1 MALTSGSGFG
11 MPQLQLVTCGS
22 LRLRILPTTVPSNGR
37 MRYGSSVQHVLQSL
51 IGSKHGPT
59 CLGTRRKVSHQAI
72 PSTQSEDCLFLD
84 VYAPSNAS
92 ESSKLPV
99 YIFIQGGGFNSNANA
114 NMNGTSLVK
123 ASGLNIIVISFNYR
137 VSLYGFLAST
147 EIQTGGSLNNGL
159 LDQRKALQWVRNFI
173 SKFGGDPN
181 HVVMGGAS
189 AGGGS
194 VALQVAAYGGRNDN
208 LFHATAAESQSFGA
222 VRTVGD
228 SQYQYDQLLSRTKC
242 TTEDTGHN
250 DTLACLRSLTTAAL
264 QTQNI
269 GTPFPGADQNP
280 LFAYNP
286 VVDNDF
292 LQDLT
297 LALFETGR
305 FHNIPAIYG
314 DVSNEG
320 TIFVPRTIN
329 SVKGS
334 DSFIRAQFPTIN
346 SNQLSKIQTLYPT
359 SEYSH
364 ITSAGD
370 YWQSTSAAY
379 GELRYVC
386 PGTYLGNQYYA
397 HNSSSVVYNYHYN
410 VTNPQSVKSGL
421 GVPHVAE
428 LNAIWDPPSL
438 PASYTPGAAN
448 ANVIPL
454 LQAYWTSFIR
464 FYDPNVARLPGSP
477 RWGEWGGQNSQQ
489 RIRFQG
495 GKNAATDTVMETVPS
510 DQRKRCEQLIQ
521 MGISL
526 KQ

>member
-1 MALTSGSGFG
+1 MRVFKLLTH
-11 MPQLQLVTCGS
+11 PQ
-22 LRLRILPTTVPSNGR
+22 
-37 MRYGSSVQHVLQSL
+37 
-51 IGSKHGPT
+51 HGPI
-59 CLGTRRKVSHQAI
+59 CLGTRKSIATKPV
-72 PSTQSEDCLFLD
+72 PPTESEDCLFLD
-84 VYAPSNAS
+84 LYAPSNAS
-92 ESSKLPV
+92 EDSQLPV

-123 ASGLNIIVISFNYR
+123 ASGQNIIVVTFNYR
-137 VSLYGFLAST
+137 VSLYGFLASA
-147 EIQTGGSLNNGL
+147 EVQKGGSLNNGL
-159 LDQRKALQWVRNFI
+159 LDQRKALQWVQSYV

-194 VALQVAAYGGRNDN
+194 VTLQVAAYGGRNDN

-222 VRTVGD
+222 IRTVPA
-228 SQYQYDQLLSRTKC
+228 SQYQYDRLVNRTEC
-242 TTEDTGHN
+242 TSAATGHE
-250 DTLACLRSLTTAAL
+250 DTLACLRSLSTNAL
-264 QTQNI
+264 QKQNI
-269 GTPFPGADQNP
+269 GTPFPGASQNP

-286 VVDNDF
+286 VVDHDF

-297 LALFETGR
+297 LALFESGR
-305 FHNIPAIYG
+305 FHNVPAIYG

-320 TIFVPRTIN
+320 TIFVPRNTN
-329 SVKGS
+329 TVEAF

-346 SNQLSKIQTLYPT
+346 GTQLSTIRDLYPASDFT
-359 SEYSH
+359 HFQSTGE
-364 ITSAGD
+364 
-370 YWQSTSAAY
+370 YWQPTSAAY

-386 PGTYLGNQYYA
+386 PGGYLGNRYYA
-397 HNSSSVVYNYHYN
+397 HNSSSIVYNYHYN
-410 VTNPQSVKSGL
+410 VTNAPSVKAGI

-428 LNAIWDPPSL
+428 LIAIWDPPSI
-438 PASYTPGAAN
+438 PASYKPGAPN
-448 ANVIPL
+448 ANTIPL

-477 RWGEWGGQNSQQ
+477 RWEVWGGQGSQQ

-495 GKNAATDTVMETVPS
+495 GENAAADTVMESMPE
-510 DQRKRCEQLIQ
+510 DQNHRCEQLMQ

>member
-1 MALTSGSGFG
+1 MLDRR
-11 MPQLQLVTCGS
+11 VS
-22 LRLRILPTTVPSNGR
+22 LSTAYIS
-37 MRYGSSVQHVLQSL
+37 Q
-51 IGSKHGPT
+51 HGPI
-59 CLGTRRKVSHQAI
+59 CLGTRQRVINQPI
-72 PSTQSEDCLFLD
+72 PSTYSEDCLFLD
-84 VYAPSNAS
+84 LYAPSNATENS
-92 ESSKLPV
+92 TLPV

-123 ASGLNIIVISFNYR
+123 ASGGNIIVITFNYR
-137 VSLYGFLAST
+137 VSLYGFLASA
-147 EIQTGGSLNNGL
+147 EIHKGGNLNCGL
-159 LDQRKALQWVRNFI
+159 LDQRKALQWVQKYV

-208 LFHATAAESQSFGA
+208 FFHATAAESQSFGA
-222 VRTVGD
+222 VRSVSE
-228 SQYQYDQLLSRTKC
+228 SQYQYNQLVNRTEC
-242 TTEDTGHN
+242 TSKDSQHD
-250 DTLACLRSLTTAAL
+250 DTLACLRGLSTAAL

-269 GTPFPGADQNP
+269 GTPFPGADENP
-280 LFAYNP
+280 LFPYNP
-286 VVDNDF
+286 VVDHDF

-297 LALFETGR
+297 FALFETGR
-305 FHNIPAIYG
+305 FHNVPAIYG
-314 DVSNEG
+314 DVSDEG
-320 TIFVPRTIN
+320 TIFVPKNTRTLKDSN
-329 SVKGS
+329 S
-334 DSFIRAQFPTIN
+334 FMRAQFPTVN
-346 SNQLSKIQTLYPT
+346 KSQLATIQKLFPT
-359 SEYSH
+359 SDYGH
-364 ITSAGD
+364 ADSAGD

-386 PGTYLGNQYYA
+386 PGAYLGNQYHA
-397 HNSSSVVYNYHYN
+397 HNSSSIVYNYHYN
-410 VTNPQSVKSGL
+410 VTTPINTANGI

-428 LNAIWDPPSL
+428 LIAIWDPPSL
-438 PASYTPGAAN
+438 PASYRSGAVN

-477 RWGEWGGQNSQQ
+477 RWEQWGGKESQR

-495 GKNAATDTVMETVPS
+495 GSHATTDTVMETVPS
-510 DQRKRCEQLIQ
+510 GQKTRCGKLIP